1 MVEKGV
7 DLLTKRT
14 QWEFLHEGK
23 ACGVHC
29 RGPPRLRNGEY
40 RDNDKILRNTK
51 RSTFGSTCRV
61 VRTSN
66 DCWNI
71 CMQFTT
77 ALSITIVGVV
87 TMMVF
92 CSLISNRVEG

>member
-29 RGPPRLRNGEY
+29 RGPPGSRNGEY
-40 RDNDKILRNTK
+40 RDSDKML
-51 RSTFGSTCRV
+51 C
-61 VRTSN
+61 
-66 DCWNI
+66 NI
-71 CMQFTT
+71 CPLKREGRARVRDEMLYKSMQGTGLPSENLQAST
-77 ALSITIVGVV
+77 DTY
-87 TMMVF
+87 T
-92 CSLISNRVEG
+92 